1 MIKRTVMVILA
12 VMLTAQMATATTLK
26 KLIKEF
32 KTVEEADYIYLNKM
46 YLNKMGLKTNGNMF
60 NVNGKSLTFPE
71 GIKSIA
77 MLVLDDCTP
86 DVRNRFVNKVQKL
99 SGYEELTTIND
110 DDEDGPAN
118 VQLLTKTKGKYIRE
132 LAILIVSEDECITI
146 AMKGKFNTD
155 KLQQVMNSLPT
166 KQNKD

>member
-1 MIKRTVMVILA
+1 MVILA

-46 YLNKMGLKTNGNMF
+46 YLNKMGLKTNDYMF
-60 NVNGKSLTFPE
+60 DGLTFPE

-132 LAILIVSEDECITI
+132 LAILIVSENECITI

>member
-46 YLNKMGLKTNGNMF
+46 GLKTNGYMF
-60 NVNGKSLTFPE
+60 DGLTFPE
-71 GIKSIA
+71 GIKSIT

-132 LAILIVSEDECITI
+132 LAILILSEDECITI

>member
-46 YLNKMGLKTNGNMF
+46 YLNKMGLKTNDYMF
-60 NVNGKSLTFPE
+60 DGLTFPE

-132 LAILIVSEDECITI
+132 LAILIVSENECITI

>member
-46 YLNKMGLKTNGNMF
+46 YLNKTGLKTNGYMF
-60 NVNGKSLTFPE
+60 DGLTFPE

>member
-46 YLNKMGLKTNGNMF
+46 YLNKMGLKTNGYMF
-60 NVNGKSLTFPE
+60 DGLTFPE